1 MNHLS
6 SSSFPPSPS
15 PFPPSPTTTQIHK
28 KKPKLMMDAL
38 LPSTPPALHLLHPP
52 PTEEDG
58 LGEDTAEFLQEWL
71 LEAGG
76 VDEHVA
82 AAAAIAPLGPMQSE
96 EEEKEKEEKK
106 QGSSD
111 GDMTA
116 KGLGHY
122 LFRGFMEMAHE
133 MDHCALRKSLAI
145 LRAVG
150 LCARDVSSDIHHVQA
165 YLEQM
170 CPLLGLC
177 DYETLLYDQ
186 NLMKDLQRLGEP
198 ASRKQKR
205 MLEPSVCDPF
215 ISEIY
220 NGAAPAMMLILSNG
234 QKR

>member
-1 MNHLS
+1 M
-6 SSSFPPSPS
+6 
-15 PFPPSPTTTQIHK
+15 
-28 KKPKLMMDAL
+28 MMDAF
-38 LPSTPPALHLLHPP
+38 LPSTLPPALNLLHPP

-58 LGEDTAEFLQEWL
+58 LREDTAQFLHEWL

-76 VDEHVA
+76 GEEDA
-82 AAAAIAPLGPMQSE
+82 AAAGVVTSLEPMQSE
-96 EEEKEKEEKK
+96 EEEKKEENEQDNDDGKSN
-106 QGSSD
+106 SSD
-111 GDMTA
+111 GDKTA
-116 KGLGHY
+116 KGILGHY

-150 LCARDVSSDIHHVQA
+150 LCARDTASDIHHVQA

-177 DYETLLYDQ
+177 DYEILLYDQ
-186 NLMKDLQRLGEP
+186 NLIKDLQRLGEP

-205 MLEPSVCDPF
+205 MLEPSVCDSF

-220 NGAAPAMMLILSNG
+220 YGAAPAMMLILSNG